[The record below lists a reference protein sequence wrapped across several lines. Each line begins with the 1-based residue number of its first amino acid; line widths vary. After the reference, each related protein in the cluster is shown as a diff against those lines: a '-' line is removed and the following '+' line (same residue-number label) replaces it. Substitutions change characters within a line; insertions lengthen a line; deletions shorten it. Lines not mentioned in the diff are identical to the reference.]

1 MSPSPL
7 LSAEVWRFPKELGP
21 GIQGLDD
28 REMKPCNEA
37 KIKQEEKEKQ
47 PRLGIATDYDK

>member
-1 MSPSPL
+1 MVLWKCGVFRSSDTTTLVEVCGMSPSPL

-28 REMKPCNEA
+28 REMK
-37 KIKQEEKEKQ
+37 
-47 PRLGIATDYDK
+47 L